1 MSGLANQYR
10 LIGTLGIVMLTLTVA
25 SRWRSG
31 AGGSAHTQSMEHNV
45 SLSWNASVS
54 PGVGY
59 YVYRGT
65 QHSGP
70 YPVRLNSSP
79 QAGTKFTDSTV
90 QSGATYYYVVT
101 AVDANQV
108 ESNYSNEATAVIP

>member
-1 MSGLANQYR
+1 MSELANQYR
-10 LIGTLGIVMLTLTVA
+10 SIGTLGIAILALTVA
-25 SRWRSG
+25 SCWG
-31 AGGSAHTQSMEHNV
+31 CGTGGSAHTQSMQHNV
-45 SLSWNASVS
+45 SLSWTASVS
-54 PGVGY
+54 PGVRY

-79 QAGTKFTDSTV
+79 QAATKFTDFTV
-90 QSGATYYYVVT
+90 QTGTTYYYVVT

-108 ESNYSNEATAVIP
+108 ESNYSNEAAAVIP